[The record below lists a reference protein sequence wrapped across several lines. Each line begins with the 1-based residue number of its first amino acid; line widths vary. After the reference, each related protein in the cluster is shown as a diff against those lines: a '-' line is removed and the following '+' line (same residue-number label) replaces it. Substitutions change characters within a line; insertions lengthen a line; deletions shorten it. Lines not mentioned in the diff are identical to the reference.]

1 MAPAITLVG
10 PPEIYTLKSTTTIA
24 APTQTTLTTT
34 DAAPTNN
41 PSLDQMLANF
51 NFLATDQNSPMAS
64 TEKNS
69 PTFLSTGNPCLDFFF
84 HVVPD
89 TPSETLV
96 QRLQLAWSHDQ
107 LTTLKLVFNLRGV
120 CGTGKSDREG
130 FYNAALWL
138 HEHHPRTLASNV
150 ASLAADFGYFKDLP
164 EILYRLLEG

>member
-1 MAPAITLVG
+1 
-10 PPEIYTLKSTTTIA
+10 
-24 APTQTTLTTT
+24 
-34 DAAPTNN
+34 
-41 PSLDQMLANF
+41 
-51 NFLATDQNSPMAS
+51 DQNPPMDI

-96 QRLQLAWSHDQ
+96 QRLQLAWSHDP

-120 CGTGKSDREG
+120 CGTGKSDRES

-138 HEHHPRTLASNV
+138 HQHHPRTLASNV
-150 ASLAADFGYFKDLP
+150 PSLAADFGYFKDLP
-164 EILYRLLEG
+164 EILYRLLEGSS